1 MEQIELK
8 ATKREVTGK
17 QVKALRREG
26 KLPAIIYGR
35 HLSPLPI
42 LLDLHDASRVLP
54 GITSSQLITVNV
66 DGNKHTVLVREKQR
80 HPVQGKLIH
89 VDFLAVSMTE
99 KLRANV
105 LLEME
110 GEAPA
115 VKNFGGV
122 VVPVLEEVE
131 VECLPKDLPEKIM
144 VDLSGLVKIG
154 DAIHVKDLVLPQGVE
169 VLTDEDEMVV
179 LVKSPEGEEVE
190 AVAGEGAEPEV
201 IEKGKKE
208 EEEF

>member
-42 LLDLHDASRVLP
+42 LLDLHDASRALP

-105 LLEME
+105 LIEIE

-115 VKNFGGV
+115 VKNFGAV

-131 VECLPKDLPEKIM
+131 VECLPKDLPEKIV
-144 VDLSGLVKIG
+144 VDLSGLEKIG
-154 DAIHVKDLVLPQGVE
+154 DAIHVKDLVLPKGVE

-190 AVAGEGAEPEV
+190 AVAAEGAEPEV

-208 EEEF
+208 EAEF

>member
-1 MEQIELK
+1 MENIELI

-26 KLPAIIYGR
+26 KLPAVIYGR

-42 LLDLHDASRVLP
+42 LLNSHETNRVLP
-54 GITSSQLITVNV
+54 NVTSSQLITVNV
-66 DGNKHTVLVREKQR
+66 DGTKHTVLVREKQR
-80 HPVQGKLIH
+80 HPVLGSLIH

-99 KLRANV
+99 TLRANV
-105 LLEME
+105 LIELE

-115 VKNFGGV
+115 VKNYGGV

-131 VECLPKDLPEKIM
+131 VECLPKDLPDKIS
-144 VDLSGLVKIG
+144 VDLSSLENIG
-154 DAIHVKDLVLPQGVE
+154 DAIHVKDLITPDGVD
-169 VLTDEDEMVV
+169 VLTDAEEVVV
-179 LVKSPEGEEVE
+179 LVKLPEGEEVE
-190 AVAGEGAEPEV
+190 AAVEGAEPEV

>member
-1 MEQIELK
+1 MENIELK

-42 LLDLHDASRVLP
+42 LLDFHNVSRVLP
-54 GITSSQLITVNV
+54 GVTSSQLVTVNV
-66 DGNKHTVLVREKQR
+66 DGTKHIVLVREKQR
-80 HPVQGKLIH
+80 HPVKGNLIH

-99 KLRANV
+99 KLKANV
-105 LLEME
+105 VIEIQ

-122 VVPVLEEVE
+122 VVPVLEELE
-131 VECLPKDLPEKIM
+131 VECLPSELPEKIT
-144 VDLSGLVKIG
+144 VGLTNLNNIG
-154 DAIHVKDLVLPQGVE
+154 DAVHVKDLALPSGVV
-169 VLTDEDEMVV
+169 VLTDSDEVVV
-179 LVKSPEGEEVE
+179 LVKAPGVEEVE
-190 AVAGEGAEPEV
+190 AVAEGAEPEV

-208 EEEF
+208 EEV

>member
-1 MEQIELK
+1 MDKINLK

-17 QVKALRREG
+17 QVNALRRQG

-35 HLSPLPI
+35 HISPLPI
-42 LLDLHDASRVLP
+42 LLDFHDASRILP
-54 GITSSQLITVNV
+54 GITSSQLITVDV
-66 DGNKHTVLVREKQR
+66 DGSKHTVLVREKQR
-80 HPVQGKLIH
+80 DPVRGKLIH
-89 VDFLAVSMTE
+89 VDFLAISMTE

-105 LLEME
+105 LIGVE

-131 VECLPKDLPEKIM
+131 VECLPKDLPEKII
-144 VDLSGLVKIG
+144 VDLSRLEKIG
-154 DAIHVKDLVLPQGVE
+154 DAIHVKDLTLPQGVE
-169 VLTDEDEMVV
+169 VLTDHDEMVV
-179 LVKSPEGEEVE
+179 LVKSPEEEKVE
-190 AVAGEGAEPEV
+190 AVAAEGAEPEV
-201 IEKGKKE
+201 VEKGKKE

>member
-42 LLDLHDASRVLP
+42 ILDLHDASRVLP
-54 GITSSQLITVNV
+54 GITSSQLITVDV

-105 LLEME
+105 LIEME

-115 VKNFGGV
+115 VKNYGGV

-144 VDLSGLVKIG
+144 VDLSGLETIG
-154 DAIHVKDLVLPQGVE
+154 DAIHVKDLVLPKGVE

-190 AVAGEGAEPEV
+190 AMAAEGAEPEV

-208 EEEF
+208 EEF

>member
-169 VLTDEDEMVV
+169 VLTDEEEMVV